1 MKWLLFCM
9 FGYQTWYFL
18 ARCFIHFSLLLH
30 FLMTVSSKSFQ
41 LFLFCYN
48 TIGKVGMRTPFMKS
62 WYEKNYGF
70 LYAGGNR
77 FLHEIIQQKS
87 REEVCI
93 MQYNSVVSAIWERR
107 GGGGSMALMHI
118 ASRKLGICTGLLHR
132 RARRRI

>member
-1 MKWLLFCM
+1 M
-9 FGYQTWYFL
+9 FDSQTWYFL

-30 FLMTVSSKSFQ
+30 FLMTVTSKSFQ

-48 TIGKVGMRTPFMKS
+48 TIGKVRMRTPFMKS

-70 LYAGGNR
+70 LYADRNY
-77 FLHEIIQQKS
+77 FLHEIFQQKS

-107 GGGGSMALMHI
+107 GWGGGGSMALMRI
-118 ASRKLGICTGLLHR
+118 ASRKLGICTGLLHCL
-132 RARRRI
+132 ARRRI

>member
-1 MKWLLFCM
+1 M
-9 FGYQTWYFL
+9 FDSQTWYFL

-30 FLMTVSSKSFQ
+30 FLMTVTSKSFQ

-48 TIGKVGMRTPFMKS
+48 TIGKVRMRTPFMKS

-70 LYAGGNR
+70 IYADRNH
-77 FLHEIIQQKS
+77 FLHEIFQQKS

-107 GGGGSMALMHI
+107 GWGGEGQWLSCALRHGNWEY
-118 ASRKLGICTGLLHR
+118 AQVFCTVLLGEEFNIR
-132 RARRRI
+132 VI